1 MGEGRGMMGERDGGG
16 RKGRD
21 RLLWREMLANKSL
34 KFTEKF
40 YLLFTLIIIK
50 VPCMI
55 ACWNNGKQDIFW

>member
-1 MGEGRGMMGERDGGG
+1 MEGEEREKTGCCGG
-16 RKGRD
+16 KC
-21 RLLWREMLANKSL
+21 LQIIKSL